1 MNYIDINEGG
11 FQSLYINLNM
21 KDVTITVY
29 PSITFS
35 IYKDGSSS
43 SVATFN
49 PYDNG
54 NAFLTKNGYYHT
66 LTMNV
71 SDAAFSDLED
81 ETQYLIESIKDGV
94 VLYRGKFQTTSKDL
108 SAYSVNENKYT
119 ERVTNNNYTIL
130 D

>member
-54 NAFLTKNGYYHT
+54 NAFLTKNGYYH
-66 LTMNV
+66 
-71 SDAAFSDLED
+71 
-81 ETQYLIESIKDGV
+81 
-94 VLYRGKFQTTSKDL
+94 
-108 SAYSVNENKYT
+108 
-119 ERVTNNNYTIL
+119 
-130 D
+130 